1 VAMRRNQPARMPPTP
16 SQPYHVPQSITST
29 AIQAPTYAQIVRSAS
44 PIQTN
49 TRGHREMHRK
59 VEGVS
64 LHRQPMLNQHA
75 MSLQPPRQSVGP
87 RTDLSN
93 AFQYQL
99 QQSQG
104 PSYAEVVAGGPKNT
118 STTHQSHART
128 ANSIPFSYNQNMQ
141 HYGQQRADQSQYNTA
156 NGYGGQQPPSLEDLE
171 AFMAQSNAG
180 TLDQFSDFTL
190 YEDPITG
197 WLGQPTPFV
206 ERAGLVVNT
215 LSNTNIDPTQ
225 LLRSPVESIDTSSV
239 TSSTRRSKR
248 EIMSGTSGEYKCRA
262 CGAGFNTP
270 DDQR

>member
-1 VAMRRNQPARMPPTP
+1 
-16 SQPYHVPQSITST
+16 
-29 AIQAPTYAQIVRSAS
+29 
-44 PIQTN
+44 
-49 TRGHREMHRK
+49 MHRN

-64 LHRQPMLNQHA
+64 LHGQPMLNRPT
-75 MSLQPPRQSVGP
+75 MSLQPPPQSIGP
-87 RTDLSN
+87 RIDLSN
-93 AFQYQL
+93 PPQYQF
-99 QQSQG
+99 QPSQG

-128 ANSIPFSYNQNMQ
+128 ANPIPSNYTQNMQ

-156 NGYGGQQPPSLEDLE
+156 NGYGDQQPPSLEDWE

-190 YEDPITG
+190 YEHPLAG

-215 LSNTNIDPTQ
+215 SSNTNIDPTQ
-225 LLRSPVESIDTSSV
+225 LLKSPVESIDTSSV